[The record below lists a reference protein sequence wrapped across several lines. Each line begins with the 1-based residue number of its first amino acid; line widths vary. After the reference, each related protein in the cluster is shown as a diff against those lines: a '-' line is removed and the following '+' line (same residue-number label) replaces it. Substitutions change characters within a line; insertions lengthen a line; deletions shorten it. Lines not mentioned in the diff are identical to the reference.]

1 MPWSWSRTSPP
12 YLGSHLTV
20 VNLTNHPFFFALLLG
35 LPESPNRGCKIN
47 PPVMVG
53 RQTERDL
60 SATRTG
66 LSSHLKRALKE
77 REEGP
82 RIYMWLCP
90 HMGHMITGNSNLSG
104 KMLIHHDI
112 FGKPI
117 LVSRP
122 DWWVVKFEP
131 YHQTDRLLNAG
142 INWQ

>member
-1 MPWSWSRTSPP
+1 MKLIKNFSTLPGIPLDCGKPNKPS
-12 YLGSHLTV
+12 L
-20 VNLTNHPFFFALLLG
+20 FFRFVIG
-35 LPESPNRGCKIN
+35 FTGVPNRGCKIN
-47 PPVMVG
+47 PQSWLAG
-53 RQTERDL
+53 KLDETCRRQEQDII
-60 SATRTG
+60 
-66 LSSHLKRALKE
+66 HLKRALKE

-90 HMGHMITGNSNLSG
+90 HMGHMITRNSNLSG

-117 LVSRP
+117 LVPSHP

-131 YHQTDRLLNAG
+131 YHQTDRVLNAG

>member
-1 MPWSWSRTSPP
+1 MEAPKHSPEGRMSRAPLAGKLDETC
-12 YLGSHLTV
+12 
-20 VNLTNHPFFFALLLG
+20 
-35 LPESPNRGCKIN
+35 R
-47 PPVMVG
+47 
-53 RQTERDL
+53 RQEQDII
-60 SATRTG
+60 
-66 LSSHLKRALKE
+66 HLKRALKE

-82 RIYMWLCP
+82 RIYMWVCP
-90 HMGHMITGNSNLSG
+90 HMGHMITRNSNLSG

-117 LVSRP
+117 LVPSRP